1 MISEEKLQTHEDLSV
16 YKKSLDLV
24 ESVYKITLNYPSD
37 EKFGLI
43 SQMRRSAVSAPSNI
57 SEGFG
62 RKSKKEIVNFLY
74 ISSGSLSELKTQV
87 EISKRLGYISNSSII
102 VKIDEIKKMLF
113 GLIKSLK
120 KMTPHPLFTIHSSLL
135 TI

>member
-1 MISEEKLQTHEDLSV
+1 MSSDQLIQTHEDLSV
-16 YKKSLDLV
+16 YKKSIDLV
-24 ESVYKITLNYPSD
+24 EAIYKLTRDYPSE

-43 SQMRRSAVSAPSNI
+43 SQMRRSAVSVPSNI

-74 ISSGSLSELKTQV
+74 IASGSLSELKTQM
-87 EISKRLGYISNSSII
+87 EISKRLGYINNSDII

-120 KMTPHPLFTIHSSLL
+120 K
-135 TI
+135 

>member
-1 MISEEKLQTHEDLSV
+1 MSSDQLIQTHGDLSV

-24 ESVYKITLNYPSD
+24 ESVYKITLNYPSE

-43 SQMRRSAVSAPSNI
+43 SQMRRSAVSVPSNI

-74 ISSGSLSELKTQV
+74 IASGSLSELKT
-87 EISKRLGYISNSSII
+87 
-102 VKIDEIKKMLF
+102 
-113 GLIKSLK
+113 
-120 KMTPHPLFTIHSSLL
+120 
-135 TI
+135 

>member
-1 MISEEKLQTHEDLSV
+1 MEAIYKLTRD
-16 YKKSLDLV
+16 
-24 ESVYKITLNYPSD
+24 YPSD

-43 SQMRRSAVSAPSNI
+43 SQMRRCAVSISSNI

-74 ISSGSLSELKTQV
+74 ISSGSLSELKTPV

-120 KMTPHPLFTIHSSLL
+120 K
-135 TI
+135 

>member
-1 MISEEKLQTHEDLSV
+1 MEAIYKLTRD
-16 YKKSLDLV
+16 
-24 ESVYKITLNYPSD
+24 YPSD

-43 SQMRRSAVSAPSNI
+43 SQMRRCSVSVPSNI

-62 RKSKKEIVNFLY
+62 RKSKKEIVQFLY

-87 EISKRLGYISNSSII
+87 EISKRLGFISNSSII

-120 KMTPHPLFTIHSSLL
+120 
-135 TI
+135 

>member
-1 MISEEKLQTHEDLSV
+1 MSSDQKIQTHEDLSV
-16 YKKSLDLV
+16 YNKSLDLV

-43 SQMRRSAVSAPSNI
+43 SQMRRSAVSVPSNI

-62 RKSKKEIVNFLY
+62 RKSKKEIVQFLY
-74 ISSGSLSELKTQV
+74 ILSGSLSGLKTQV
-87 EISKRLGYISNSSII
+87 EISKRLEFISNSSLI
-102 VKIDEIKKMLF
+102 VKIDEIKKTLF

-120 KMTPHPLFTIHSSLL
+120 
-135 TI
+135 

>member
-1 MISEEKLQTHEDLSV
+1 MSSDQKIQTHEDLSV
-16 YKKSLDLV
+16 YKKSIDLV
-24 ESVYKITLNYPSD
+24 EAIYKLTRDYPSD

-43 SQMRRSAVSAPSNI
+43 SQMRRCAVSVPSNI

-62 RKSKKEIVNFLY
+62 RKSKKEIVQFLY

-87 EISKRLGYISNSSII
+87 EISKRLGFVSNSSLI
-102 VKIDEIKKMLF
+102 VNIDEIKKMLF

-120 KMTPHPLFTIHSSLL
+120 Q
-135 TI
+135 

>member
-16 YKKSLDLV
+16 SQKK
-24 ESVYKITLNYPSD
+24 
-37 EKFGLI
+37 
-43 SQMRRSAVSAPSNI
+43 
-57 SEGFG
+57 
-62 RKSKKEIVNFLY
+62 IVNFLY

-120 KMTPHPLFTIHSSLL
+120 
-135 TI
+135 

>member
-1 MISEEKLQTHEDLSV
+1 MEAIYKLTRD
-16 YKKSLDLV
+16 
-24 ESVYKITLNYPSD
+24 YPSD

-43 SQMRRSAVSAPSNI
+43 SQMRRSTVSVPSNI

-87 EISKRLGYISNSSII
+87 EISKRLGYISNSSMI

-120 KMTPHPLFTIHSSLL
+120 K
-135 TI
+135 

>member
-1 MISEEKLQTHEDLSV
+1 MICEEKLQTHEDLSV

-24 ESVYKITLNYPSD
+24 EPVYKITLNYLSD

-43 SQMRRSAVSAPSNI
+43 SQMRRCAVSVPSNL

-62 RKSKKEIVNFLY
+62 RKSKKEIVQFLY

-87 EISKRLGYISNSSII
+87 EISKRLGFISNSSII
-102 VKIDEIKKMLF
+102 VKIHEIKKMIF

-120 KMTPHPLFTIHSSLL
+120 
-135 TI
+135 

>member
-1 MISEEKLQTHEDLSV
+1 MEAIYKLTRD
-16 YKKSLDLV
+16 
-24 ESVYKITLNYPSD
+24 YPSD

-43 SQMRRSAVSAPSNI
+43 SQMRRCSVSVPSNI

-62 RKSKKEIVNFLY
+62 RKSKKEIVQFLY

-87 EISKRLGYISNSSII
+87 EISKRLGFISNSSII
-102 VKIDEIKKMLF
+102 VKIDEIKKMIF

-120 KMTPHPLFTIHSSLL
+120 
-135 TI
+135 

>member
-1 MISEEKLQTHEDLSV
+1 MEAIYKLTRDYS
-16 YKKSLDLV
+16 
-24 ESVYKITLNYPSD
+24 SD

-43 SQMRRSAVSAPSNI
+43 SQMRRCSVSVLSNI

-62 RKSKKEIVNFLY
+62 RKSKKEIVQFLY

-87 EISKRLGYISNSSII
+87 EISKRLGYISNSSIM

-120 KMTPHPLFTIHSSLL
+120 
-135 TI
+135 

>member
-1 MISEEKLQTHEDLSV
+1 MNCEQKIQTHEDLSV
-16 YKKSLDLV
+16 YKKSIDLV
-24 ESVYKITLNYPSD
+24 EAIYKLTRDFPSD

-43 SQMRRSAVSAPSNI
+43 SQMRRCAVSVLSNI

-62 RKSKKEIVNFLY
+62 RKSKKEIVQFLY

-87 EISKRLGYISNSSII
+87 EISKR
-102 VKIDEIKKMLF
+102 F

-120 KMTPHPLFTIHSSLL
+120 Q
-135 TI
+135 

>member
-1 MISEEKLQTHEDLSV
+1 MSSDQKIQTHEDLSV
-16 YKKSLDLV
+16 YKKSIDLV
-24 ESVYKITLNYPSD
+24 EAIYKLTRDYPSD

-43 SQMRRSAVSAPSNI
+43 SQMRRSTVSVPSNI

-74 ISSGSLSELKTQV
+74 ISCGSLSELKTQV
-87 EISKRLGYISNSSII
+87 EISKRLGYISNSSIM

-120 KMTPHPLFTIHSSLL
+120 
-135 TI
+135 

>member
-1 MISEEKLQTHEDLSV
+1 
-16 YKKSLDLV
+16 
-24 ESVYKITLNYPSD
+24 
-37 EKFGLI
+37 
-43 SQMRRSAVSAPSNI
+43 MRLSAVSVPSNI

-74 ISSGSLSELKTQV
+74 ISSGSLLELKTQV

-120 KMTPHPLFTIHSSLL
+120 KWHPPHSSLL
-135 TI
+135 TPHSSLLTLHSSLSNEL

>member
-1 MISEEKLQTHEDLSV
+1 MEAIYKLTRD
-16 YKKSLDLV
+16 
-24 ESVYKITLNYPSD
+24 YPSD

-43 SQMRRSAVSAPSNI
+43 SQMRRCAVSVASNI

-62 RKSKKEIVNFLY
+62 RKSKKEIVQFLY

-87 EISKRLGYISNSSII
+87 EISKRLGFISNSSLI

-120 KMTPHPLFTIHSSLL
+120 K
-135 TI
+135 

>member
-1 MISEEKLQTHEDLSV
+1 MEAIYKLTRD
-16 YKKSLDLV
+16 
-24 ESVYKITLNYPSD
+24 YPSD

-43 SQMRRSAVSAPSNI
+43 SQMRRCAVYISSNI

-120 KMTPHPLFTIHSSLL
+120 K
-135 TI
+135 

>member
-43 SQMRRSAVSAPSNI
+43 SQMRRSAVSVPSNI

-62 RKSKKEIVNFLY
+62 RKSKKEIVNFFY

-120 KMTPHPLFTIHSSLL
+120 K
-135 TI
+135 

>member
-1 MISEEKLQTHEDLSV
+1 VEAIYKLTRD
-16 YKKSLDLV
+16 
-24 ESVYKITLNYPSD
+24 YPSD

-43 SQMRRSAVSAPSNI
+43 SQMRRCSVSALSNI

-62 RKSKKEIVNFLY
+62 RKSKKEIVQFLY
-74 ISSGSLSELKTQV
+74 ISSGSLFELKTQV
-87 EISKRLGYISNSSII
+87 GISKRLGFISNSSII

-120 KMTPHPLFTIHSSLL
+120 
-135 TI
+135 